1 MLSQVAPCPFI
12 FGLIALSASVLYNN
26 ILPCYTK
33 RYSDI
38 TITVLSACIF
48 FPTLAYVAMA
58 TTTHPFPL
66 PTYANPGYDGT
77 KGGDIGNGGDSS
89 TSSMGI
95 STGGLIAIVVIVFV
109 VAIIGG
115 MQFFPPPG
123 LPSLTSKTPVCTA
136 ILFFI
141 AKKREWKASEVL
153 RHSVK
158 KVVAAITPRRTEF
171 PNSVKRSMK
180 TSKRDRSTL
189 SDDDVPPTPRLR
201 PEDLEKGRASGK
213 VQSKCPK

>member
-1 MLSQVAPCPFI
+1 
-12 FGLIALSASVLYNN
+12 
-26 ILPCYTK
+26 
-33 RYSDI
+33 
-38 TITVLSACIF
+38 
-48 FPTLAYVAMA
+48 MA

-109 VAIIGG
+109 VAIIG
-115 MQFFPPPG
+115 
-123 LPSLTSKTPVCTA
+123 VCTA

-141 AKKREWKASEVL
+141 AKKREWKASEVF

-180 TSKRDRSTL
+180 ASKRDRSTL